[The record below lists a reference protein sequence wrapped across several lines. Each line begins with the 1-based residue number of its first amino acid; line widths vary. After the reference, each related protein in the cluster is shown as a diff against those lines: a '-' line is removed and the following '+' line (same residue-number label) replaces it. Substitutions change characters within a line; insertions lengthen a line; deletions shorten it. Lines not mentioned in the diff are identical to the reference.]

1 MQELITKVEQ
11 WAEDRNLIQ
20 GSIPSKQI
28 QKTAEE
34 LMELAVAV
42 GKDELL
48 AELRDDMSY
57 SYYHRRLEKVSVELA
72 DAVGDTLVTL
82 LVVCKQLGLD
92 IEDCLLVA
100 YDQIKDRKGK
110 MVNGKFVKET
120 DNE

>member
-48 AELRDDMSY
+48 AELRDDMSDF
-57 SYYHRRLEKVSVELA
+57 YYHRRLERVSAELA

-82 LVVCKQLGLD
+82 LVVCKQLGLS

-110 MVNGKFVKET
+110 MVNGKFVKE
-120 DNE
+120 NS